1 MTITTTKDDG
11 FSALKRYI
19 ELTLKIQCSNYK
31 EDYIKRR
38 LLSRMRSTNTA
49 TYDEYLKYL
58 HEHTAELEPLRNALT
73 INVTEFFR
81 DADVYTLL
89 RKEVIPALFHGRKT
103 IRIWCAG
110 CSTGEEPYSMAMLL
124 HEIMATDKSLSAQIF
139 ATDIDEVVLKKAKE
153 GIYSEKAMA
162 KLTDAQIH
170 RHFTKLPDGNF
181 QVKPHLQEL
190 IRFRPKRSYGR
201 PAGIPVPR
209 YDQLPEC
216 DHLLYRETERR
227 ACTDVPCGARARR
240 VLCDGQ
246 DRISRPRGGRAV
258 YPGLIPSRK
267 SIQEKTNPLIFKD
280 QCCCRSSGA
289 LLDSLPMSF
298 VSSDWSA
305 FLDA

>member
-38 LLSRMRSTNTA
+38 LLSRMRSTSTA
-49 TYDEYLKYL
+49 TYDEYLRYL

-81 DADVYTLL
+81 DADVYNLI

-110 CSTGEEPYSMAMLL
+110 CSTGEEPYSLAMIL

-162 KLTDAQIH
+162 KLTDAQIY
-170 RHFTKLPDGNF
+170 RHFTKLPDGNY
-181 QVKPHLQEL
+181 QVKSHLQDL
-190 IRFRPKRSYGR
+190 IRFRPNDLMGGQPVSRFLDMISCRNVTIYFTEKQKDELARMFHAALVPGGYYVMGKTEYLGR
-201 PAGIPVPR
+201 EVEGLFTPVN
-209 YDQLPEC
+209 
-216 DHLLYRETERR
+216 
-227 ACTDVPCGARARR
+227 
-240 VLCDGQ
+240 
-246 DRISRPRGGRAV
+246 
-258 YPGLIPSRK
+258 
-267 SIQEKTNPLIFKD
+267 SIQKIYARKD
-280 QCCCRSSGA
+280 
-289 LLDSLPMSF
+289 
-298 VSSDWSA
+298 
-305 FLDA
+305 